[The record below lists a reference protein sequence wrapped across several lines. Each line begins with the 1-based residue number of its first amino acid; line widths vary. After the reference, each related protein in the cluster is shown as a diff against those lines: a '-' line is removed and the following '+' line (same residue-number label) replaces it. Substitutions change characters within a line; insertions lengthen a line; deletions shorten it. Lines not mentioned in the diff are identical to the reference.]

1 MFKVGPFLSVGS
13 AASAGNQRLIRLVKT
28 DVSERAVPVLSQ
40 YVYMDFLW
48 CVDQSHCK

>member
-28 DVSERAVPVLSQ
+28 DVSELADVLSQ